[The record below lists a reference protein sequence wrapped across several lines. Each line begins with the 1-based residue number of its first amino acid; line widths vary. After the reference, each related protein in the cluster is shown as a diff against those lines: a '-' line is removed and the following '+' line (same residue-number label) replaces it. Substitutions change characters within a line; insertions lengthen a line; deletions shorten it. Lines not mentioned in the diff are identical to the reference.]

1 MALKLCSL
9 AVLAGV
15 GQALVHVSGPRK
27 CAKSALRT
35 PKADVEVAQAKAFA
49 FDEEWRVAALGFGI
63 ATASVATPA
72 FAKGGEYGL
81 AEGRIISLAHPVAM
95 GVCFVATLASA
106 YTGYSWRRLREVGAD
121 VQEAKKATAAAE
133 AVLAAVAP
141 EADSTRQA
149 AAVAELQLSLD
160 GISASRKSLA
170 DGNFKDNH
178 YLLGTVLLAIGIP
191 FAIEGPVNTYMRAGK
206 LFPGDHVYA
215 AAQSSRADHFR
226 YATPGLESRAFV
238 GARRRRCAAKQSR
251 RRLWAIAAALVPHM
265 QKGKEW
271 ARTGHIGLN
280 GISVLAFAYY
290 SIPTGLG
297 IAEKVLAN
305 TKFP

>member
-215 AAQSSRADHFR
+215 GCAIVSRG
-226 YATPGLESRAFV
+226 PL
-238 GARRRRCAAKQSR
+238 
-251 RRLWAIAAALVPHM
+251 
-265 QKGKEW
+265 
-271 ARTGHIGLN
+271 
-280 GISVLAFAYY
+280 
-290 SIPTGLG
+290 
-297 IAEKVLAN
+297 
-305 TKFP
+305 